1 MSQSSPQ
8 SPSHV
13 PPIVGRLP
21 VLYRSVTPMNREQ
34 HAAMRLAPLPQPL
47 SFARGTH
54 LLPAMV
60 DEFAAAAREL
70 PIVFLPEAD
79 GISPVFML
87 SLRSGI
93 NGFVTSEGLWT
104 ASYLPAYIRRYPF
117 VLGDIEGRDPI
128 LCFDDQFEGFNE
140 THGEIMFNPDGKPS
154 AVLEAAMQFAGGFRE
169 AGQRTTQFVKKLREL
184 DLFKS
189 VTMDVNSAKLGKT
202 TIEGLLVIDEA
213 KLKTLNDAVILDLQ
227 KTGYLPA
234 IHAHLL
240 SLGGI
245 VALT

>member
-1 MSQSSPQ
+1 MSEPNPQ
-8 SPSHV
+8 VAPV
-13 PPIVGRLP
+13 IGRLP
-21 VLYRSVTPMNREQ
+21 VLYRSVTPLNREQ
-34 HAAMRLAPLPQPL
+34 HADMRLAAMPEPL

-60 DEFAAAAREL
+60 DEFGAAAREL
-70 PIVFLPEAD
+70 PIVFLPEPD
-79 GISPVFML
+79 GVSPVFML
-87 SLRSGI
+87 SLRAGT

-117 VLGDIEGRDPI
+117 VLGDVEGRDPI

-140 THGEIMFNPDGKPS
+140 KHGEILFDPDGSPS
-154 AVLEAAMQFAGGFRE
+154 AALQAAMQFAGGFRE
-169 AGQRTTQFVKKLREL
+169 AGQRTVLFVRKLREL

-189 VTMDVNSAKLGKT
+189 VTMDVNSPKAGKT
-202 TIEGLLVIDEA
+202 TIEGLLVVDEA
-213 KLKTLNDAVILDLQ
+213 KLKSLADSVILDLQ

-245 VALT
+245 SALT

>member
-1 MSQSSPQ
+1 MAQTDA
-8 SPSHV
+8 HV
-13 PPIVGRLP
+13 PPVVSRLP
-21 VLYRSVTPMNREQ
+21 VLYRSVTPLNREQ
-34 HAAMRLAPLPQPL
+34 HAAMRLAPLPEPL

-70 PIVFLPEAD
+70 PIVFLPEAE

-87 SLRSGI
+87 SLRSGT

-104 ASYLPAYIRRYPF
+104 ASYLPAYVRRYPF
-117 VLGDIEGRDPI
+117 VLGDVEGRDPI

-140 THGEIMFNPDGKPS
+140 TRGDVLFNPDGSPS
-154 AVLEAAMQFAGGFRE
+154 PALEAAIQFSGGFRE

-189 VTMDVNSAKLGKT
+189 VTLDVNSAKTGKT
-202 TIEGLLVIDEA
+202 TIEGLLVVDEA
-213 KLKTLNDAVILDLQ
+213 KLKSLHDVVILDLQ

-245 VALT
+245 AALT